1 MRKWKESKVVE
12 TSESNKPS
20 TEDILQKSLTENPS
34 IIRSNPLYKDGDYET
49 DNYEVMSLS
58 SGYYSTFNSDTSKQ
72 DTSVIQEE
80 ADDTAEYNTEA
91 SMKTAHP
98 HLPPLDSFA
107 IDCEIKGSN
116 NSNWYLLKR
125 FGLDQEEKFS
135 EYQPSNQRNRTQHN
149 VYHLKTEGSPG
160 KHR

>member
-1 MRKWKESKVVE
+1 
-12 TSESNKPS
+12 
-20 TEDILQKSLTENPS
+20 
-34 IIRSNPLYKDGDYET
+34 
-49 DNYEVMSLS
+49 MSLS
-58 SGYYSTFNSDTSKQ
+58 SGYYSTFNRDTNKQ
-72 DTSVIQEE
+72 DTSGNYSFLTFKHEHLLHFSQNSVIQEE
-80 ADDTAEYNTEA
+80 ADDTSEYNTEA

-116 NSNWYLLKR
+116 NSNWYLLKK

-149 VYHLKTEGSPG
+149 VYHLKTEGIDRSDRIDEVKLLIFFILFQDLLENTEKFPEA
-160 KHR
+160 